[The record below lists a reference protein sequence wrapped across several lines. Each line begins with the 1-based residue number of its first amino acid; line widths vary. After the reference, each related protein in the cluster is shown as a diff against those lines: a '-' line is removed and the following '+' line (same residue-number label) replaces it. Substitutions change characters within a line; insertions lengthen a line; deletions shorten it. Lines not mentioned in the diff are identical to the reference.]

1 MNGVD
6 ISYRRQLHNRRPA
19 TAHITDSV
27 VRVTLNNL
35 TRWYIIIFVIL
46 VTQLFSPIVTYDSM
60 DICSTITLQPG
71 EDDKLLFTSVASLR
85 LVSHA
90 VVMDA
95 ATLSFFISKTD
106 HLFQSS
112 PSFIQCSSKSSRKRV
127 SPPDGVTPPP
137 PRMVS
142 PGAVPP
148 VTPLLFTLKLI
159 MQLHQTY
166 V

>member
-27 VRVTLNNL
+27 VRVTLNNWR
-35 TRWYIIIFVIL
+35 RWYIIFVIL
-46 VTQLFSPIVTYDSM
+46 VTQLFSPIVTCDSM
-60 DICSTITLQPG
+60 DIWSTITLQPG

-127 SPPDGVTPPP
+127 SPPDGVTRGGPP
-137 PRMVS
+137 S
-142 PGAVPP
+142 DACC
-148 VTPLLFTLKLI
+148 LLWNSSCNYIRL
-159 MQLHQTY
+159 TY
-166 V
+166 K

>member
-1 MNGVD
+1 
-6 ISYRRQLHNRRPA
+6 
-19 TAHITDSV
+19 
-27 VRVTLNNL
+27 
-35 TRWYIIIFVIL
+35 
-46 VTQLFSPIVTYDSM
+46 M
-60 DICSTITLQPG
+60 DIWSTITLQSD

-137 PRMVS
+137 DGVTR
-142 PGAVPP
+142 GGPP
-148 VTPLLFTLKLI
+148 SDACCLL
-159 MQLHQTY
+159 
-166 V
+166 